1 MALFASQWVG
11 EDKMEVLYSLPLSF
25 HICIPGSTAG
35 HRGQLAV
42 LLEKE
47 NIVFPTA
54 RKNPGCSKEFILV
67 TEKQ

>member
-1 MALFASQWVG
+1 
-11 EDKMEVLYSLPLSF
+11 MEVLHSLPLGFRS
-25 HICIPGSTAG
+25 CIPESTAG

-54 RKNPGCSKEFILV
+54 RRNPGYSKELILV
-67 TEKQ
+67 TAKQ